1 MSFPMDP
8 GALGGM
14 MAGLQQRMDEARA
27 RAEAQEVTGQAGGGL
42 VKVTATGGLEI
53 VRVQLDPK
61 VAGDTELLEDL
72 VAAATN
78 DALRRAKAAL
88 EASMQGVLGGL
99 PLPPGLL

>member
-14 MAGLQQRMDEARA
+14 MAGLQRRMDEARA
-27 RAEAQEVTGQAGGGL
+27 EAEAQEVTGQSGGGL
-42 VKVTATGGLEI
+42 VKVTATGALEI
-53 VRVQLDPK
+53 VRVQIDPK
-61 VAGDTELLEDL
+61 AAADPELLEDL
-72 VAAATN
+72 IAVATN
-78 DALRRAKAAL
+78 DALRRAKGAL